1 MRKNRIYWLG
11 IVSLIIY
18 SLPVGIFAQSYE
30 QMWKQVEI
38 LQQKQLPESAIIE
51 VRKIYDLASR
61 ERNVPQLM
69 KAYLTKASLRIDVT
83 PDSLANELAGLKA
96 WARKETDPVHR
107 AVLNNL
113 LGYYILDTGNRDEE
127 AINEAISYFRLSLQD
142 KELLAEKTAEDYRP
156 LTVSKTLTEK
166 YCNDNMYQLLARQAI
181 IRLQGYWIQDPV
193 LTEKMQLEIL
203 SIYDGLINFYK
214 QHGMRDAQLLSM
226 LDKLRVEGYDAGR
239 GGVNE
244 KLRLSKEAVVALLK
258 QWSVEFADS
267 PLCGE
272 VYNQLAV
279 RYDDMN
285 DYRAKLE
292 TAQAGLEKYPQSP
305 STHDLKEQ
313 VAEVLTPRLSAN
325 ISFVYPGM
333 ETDMKVEYRNL
344 TGFTVELYRM
354 NIPVTSHILN
364 GEINSFVVNKY
375 GKLVDSRHYRLA
387 ATPDYKKAD
396 TVLRYK
402 FPDEGI
408 FILKSIPDGNR
419 KYAAF
424 EKAYVSSLQAI
435 TVGLPGKKQEIN
447 IIDKLTGHPVAGA
460 EVAYYRVESGGG
472 YRLIESHATDSQGR
486 VTLTPPNEENW
497 LGMNIRKPG
506 ADYMEINYVGYGR
519 GAGKVATGK
528 DWKKRVSL
536 FTDRALYNPGQV
548 INVSGVVY
556 EQSGD
561 STRVI
566 PDAQH
571 KVVLLNANRQ
581 EIGKID
587 LTSDEFGTFS
597 GNFVLSETTL
607 PGEFELSVKDLASR
621 YIRVDEYK
629 QPTFDVIFR
638 PYQSTCNMGDSLL
651 VEGDAKT
658 FGGAPAGACKLT
670 YKIVRMQNDFWKIAN
685 NETLLAVGELQ
696 TETDGSFKIPVF
708 LRKPDNFGSEM
719 PGSYYTYRITADVTN
734 LSGETQS
741 GILSLPV
748 GKQSLALDI
757 RGLRSKVAR
766 EKRESIQIQAVNL
779 NHQPVEVQAVY
790 TVYPLDNEGRK
801 GKEVC
806 HRTIETQQSFIPDD
820 LLKLPAGRY
829 RIEVSATDEQGRLCL
844 AEQDFVLFSLSDRR
858 LTVHSP
864 EWFYQD
870 GTEFDGQH
878 PVDLYVGSSEKDVYL
893 LYDVYS
899 GSKRIKSE
907 RIMLS
912 DEIRK
917 FSYSYKPEYGDGITV
932 NFAFMRKG
940 MFYFKQVKIARSQP
954 EKKLQLT
961 WKTFRD
967 QLQPGGKELWE
978 LQITHPDKTAANAQ
992 LLATLYDASLDK
1004 LYVNDWN
1011 FTLDFPRYTPDYR
1024 ASMILFGH
1032 SVFMFSDFPYSASVA
1047 RGFSWHDYSYLS
1059 VPHWQSPLVREGFRE
1074 KRKSMMK
1081 RANDRL
1087 IPQENTIDE
1096 GFESGDGT
1104 FVVIVEDRNSIELDD
1119 YSPYIPL
1126 RENFAETAFFYPSLR
1141 TDTNGI
1147 VSISFTLPESQT
1159 EWTFIGLAHTRN
1171 MDYGLVTAKAKIAK
1185 PFMVQPN
1192 MPRFIRVNDKAAIST
1207 TITNISENPV
1217 EGTVHME
1224 LIDPQTDKVIVQQK
1238 HDFSVEAGSTT
1249 SVLFDVEGSDKHPL
1263 WICRIVAEGDGF
1275 SDGEQRYLPVLSN
1288 KQWMTE
1294 AIPVQLKDKESKTVS
1309 LDIVTSDQ

>member
-1 MRKNRIYWLG
+1 M
-11 IVSLIIY
+11 
-18 SLPVGIFAQSYE
+18 
-30 QMWKQVEI
+30 
-38 LQQKQLPESAIIE
+38 
-51 VRKIYDLASR
+51 
-61 ERNVPQLM
+61 
-69 KAYLTKASLRIDVT
+69 
-83 PDSLANELAGLKA
+83 
-96 WARKETDPVHR
+96 
-107 AVLNNL
+107 
-113 LGYYILDTGNRDEE
+113 
-127 AINEAISYFRLSLQD
+127 
-142 KELLAEKTAEDYRP
+142 
-156 LTVSKTLTEK
+156 
-166 YCNDNMYQLLARQAI
+166 
-181 IRLQGYWIQDPV
+181 
-193 LTEKMQLEIL
+193 
-203 SIYDGLINFYK
+203 
-214 QHGMRDAQLLSM
+214 
-226 LDKLRVEGYDAGR
+226 
-239 GGVNE
+239 
-244 KLRLSKEAVVALLK
+244 
-258 QWSVEFADS
+258 
-267 PLCGE
+267 
-272 VYNQLAV
+272 
-279 RYDDMN
+279 
-285 DYRAKLE
+285 
-292 TAQAGLEKYPQSP
+292 
-305 STHDLKEQ
+305 
-313 VAEVLTPRLSAN
+313 
-325 ISFVYPGM
+325 
-333 ETDMKVEYRNL
+333 
-344 TGFTVELYRM
+344 
-354 NIPVTSHILN
+354 
-364 GEINSFVVNKY
+364 
-375 GKLVDSRHYRLA
+375 
-387 ATPDYKKAD
+387 
-396 TVLRYK
+396 
-402 FPDEGI
+402 
-408 FILKSIPDGNR
+408 
-419 KYAAF
+419 
-424 EKAYVSSLQAI
+424 
-435 TVGLPGKKQEIN
+435 
-447 IIDKLTGHPVAGA
+447 
-460 EVAYYRVESGGG
+460 
-472 YRLIESHATDSQGR
+472 
-486 VTLTPPNEENW
+486 
-497 LGMNIRKPG
+497 
-506 ADYMEINYVGYGR
+506 
-519 GAGKVATGK
+519 
-528 DWKKRVSL
+528 
-536 FTDRALYNPGQV
+536 
-548 INVSGVVY
+548 
-556 EQSGD
+556 
-561 STRVI
+561 
-566 PDAQH
+566 
-571 KVVLLNANRQ
+571 
-581 EIGKID
+581 
-587 LTSDEFGTFS
+587 
-597 GNFVLSETTL
+597 
-607 PGEFELSVKDLASR
+607 
-621 YIRVDEYK
+621 
-629 QPTFDVIFR
+629 
-638 PYQSTCNMGDSLL
+638 
-651 VEGDAKT
+651 
-658 FGGAPAGACKLT
+658 
-670 YKIVRMQNDFWKIAN
+670 
-685 NETLLAVGELQ
+685 
-696 TETDGSFKIPVF
+696 
-708 LRKPDNFGSEM
+708 
-719 PGSYYTYRITADVTN
+719 
-734 LSGETQS
+734 
-741 GILSLPV
+741 
-748 GKQSLALDI
+748 
-757 RGLRSKVAR
+757 
-766 EKRESIQIQAVNL
+766 
-779 NHQPVEVQAVY
+779 
-790 TVYPLDNEGRK
+790 
-801 GKEVC
+801 C

-870 GTEFDGQH
+870 GTVFDGQH

-917 FSYSYKPEYGDGITV
+917 FSYSFKPEYGDGITV

-940 MFYFKQVKIARSQP
+940 MFYFKQVKIARSEP

-967 QLQPGGKELWE
+967 QLQPDGKELWE

-1081 RANDRL
+1081 RANDWL

-1147 VSISFTLPESQT
+1147 VSISFTLPESQK

-1238 HDFSVEAGSTT
+1238 HDFSLEAGSTT

-1309 LDIVTSDQ
+1309 LDIVTNDQ